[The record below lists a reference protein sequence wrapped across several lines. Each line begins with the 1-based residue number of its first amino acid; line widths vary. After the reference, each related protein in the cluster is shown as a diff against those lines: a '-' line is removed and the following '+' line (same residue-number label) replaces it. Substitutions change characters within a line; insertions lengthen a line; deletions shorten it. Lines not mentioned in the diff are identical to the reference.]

1 VLSDPLIH
9 VLRCQE
15 SVCCPSVRQYVS
27 DLGGTFEWLREDTLK
42 HFSIHNGLIEF
53 SSAGASDPSYG
64 AALVS
69 LPGRGDMLVRVYADV
84 YRSVVAGSQ
93 MSDALL
99 LWLSGCV
106 PQVPM
111 STSLGWG
118 FSKYCPFRG
127 ETGASLTEQV
137 NFLRVIQD
145 PSAPRL
151 TLDETNPLYAFG
163 SHGQKEMVEKANI
176 YLKRAPALVPWSRP
190 PS

>member
-1 VLSDPLIH
+1 
-9 VLRCQE
+9 
-15 SVCCPSVRQYVS
+15 
-27 DLGGTFEWLREDTLK
+27 
-42 HFSIHNGLIEF
+42 
-53 SSAGASDPSYG
+53 
-64 AALVS
+64 
-69 LPGRGDMLVRVYADV
+69 MLVRVYADV